1 MDFKKDDKGNVLCYF
16 SLEVRS
22 IVDVYRSS
30 EKEPERHVKIRLY
43 FDEERYSDDFV
54 IPLLQLEKFNWLAKN
69 ERCRFNPKIS
79 EIKVKRYLAD
89 EIRANLPEAP
99 VEKQYILDSL
109 GCHVIE
115 GVRVFN
121 TGEGLIWPSPIK
133 ENWPDIK
140 PVTSPFHLD
149 IDATLKED
157 EALAGMLKLI
167 SLCPNAGRIILAHTL
182 LYIMRSAYVDVGKS
196 PCVSVFLHGESN
208 LKKTSLSALMTQL
221 HNLGSGIESPP
232 RLNSSI
238 SAAIKI
244 IFGKSDCVVVLDDLF
259 PADSKQIRHKQE
271 EVLSEIT
278 RIIGDGVEPARMRGG
293 KLAKT
298 PPTCGVLFTGEY
310 LIGTGS
316 TAARLLPVEMTPPD
330 QESLRKFQTQP
341 LIVSTFFRFFIEW
354 FISNYD
360 WIRDQL
366 NKWANAYLKT
376 RIVAHDRLNE
386 THFFLNTAYVML
398 MQYCYVKGFLSQ
410 EEVKRIHHFFGV
422 LLRDLVREQ
431 QERVTKGT
439 LGKAKDFD
447 CLSRI
452 RSLYQATEFHLAE
465 NAEEFK
471 SGEYDGVI
479 HNGCLCLRGATLRKF
494 FPAYSRLG
502 EIGDVLLAQGALEP
516 GTKKKTKQIFAAGG
530 KHFYFI
536 PLRKIQ

>member
-1 MDFKKDDKGNVLCYF
+1 MAFITDDKGNELCYF
-16 SLEVRS
+16 LPKVRV

-30 EKEPERHVKIRLY
+30 KTEPERCVNIRLQ
-43 FDEERYSDDFV
+43 FGEGQYSDDFV
-54 IPLLQLEKFNWLAKN
+54 IPLLQLPTFNWLTAN
-69 ERCRFNPKIS
+69 PMCRFNPKIS
-79 EIKVKRYLAD
+79 EIKVKRYLAN
-89 EIRANLPEAP
+89 EVQVALSEAP

-121 TGEGLIWPSPIK
+121 TGEGLIRPSPIEEK
-133 ENWPDIK
+133 RPDIK
-140 PVTSPFHLD
+140 PAPSPFRLD
-149 IDATLKED
+149 IDATLTEAK
-157 EALAGMLKLI
+157 ALAGMLKLV
-167 SLCPNAGRIILAHTL
+167 SLCSDAGRIILAHTL
-182 LYIMRSAYVDVGKS
+182 LYIMRSAYAEVGKS

-208 LKKTSLSALMTQL
+208 LKKTSFSALMTQL

-232 RLNSSI
+232 RLNASI
-238 SAAIKI
+238 PAVVKI
-244 IFGKSDCVVVLDDLF
+244 ISGKSDCVVVLDDLF

-330 QESLRKFQTQP
+330 QESLRKFQVQP
-341 LIVSTFFRFFIEW
+341 LIVSTFFHFFIEW

-366 NKWANAYLKT
+366 NEWANTYLKT

-398 MQYCYVKGFLSQ
+398 MQYCHVKGVLSQ
-410 EEVKRIHHFFGV
+410 EEAKRVHLSFLD
-422 LLRDLVREQ
+422 LLTDLVREQ

-439 LGKAKDFD
+439 SGKTKDFD
-447 CLSRI
+447 FLARI
-452 RSLYQATEFHLAE
+452 RSLYKATEFHLAE
-465 NAEEFK
+465 NAASFNSEQH
-471 SGEYDGVI
+471 DGVI
-479 HNGCLCLRGATLRKF
+479 HKGYLCLRGDTLLKF
-494 FPAYSRLG
+494 FPAYSLV
-502 EIGDVLLAQGALEP
+502 EIGNALLTQGALEP

-536 PLRKIQ
+536 PLGKL